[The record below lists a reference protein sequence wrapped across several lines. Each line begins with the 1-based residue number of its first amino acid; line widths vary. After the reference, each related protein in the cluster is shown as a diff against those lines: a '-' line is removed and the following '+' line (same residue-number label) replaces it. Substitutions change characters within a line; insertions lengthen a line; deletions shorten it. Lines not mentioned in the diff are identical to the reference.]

1 MLAPDAGWGAC
12 TAAYGRVG
20 AVGIAGVVAVAAI
33 SVAVAYFKVRGYA
46 A

>member
-1 MLAPDAGWGAC
+1 
-12 TAAYGRVG
+12 VG